1 MSGVTVSVSD
11 TFDGGNI
18 KFIKTILKKDDSI
31 DVIVR
36 IKPDIYTELEK
47 MAHMQ
52 YFSFRVTVG
61 GLENNKEQKINYI
74 VENAE
79 EVSYPI
85 AWPGTTVF
93 YSNNVEDVNSWRRN
107 RDTAYVAGQLCW
119 PHVHGSNG
127 SVYFSYFPPYSYARH
142 LSFISRCASH
152 SLAHVGTLGQSLE
165 GREMDY
171 IKVGTGSL
179 TGWIIHRQHP
189 GESMA
194 EHYAEGLLT
203 RLLGFDTNGVLDD
216 VVKELLSIFTF
227 YIVPCM
233 CPDGAVKGHL
243 RTNAAG
249 ANLNREWTS
258 TSDYEAPSL
267 ERSPEVYYTLRKMD
281 ETGCDFF
288 LDVHGDEELPFNFLS
303 GAANIPNWTPRLE
316 ALHGAF
322 CAAYSRHGEM
332 QQKYGYPPN
341 PAETV
346 LKYMN
351 VATNQVGHRFDC
363 LAATLEMP
371 FKDCL
376 TNPDPDYGWNPKR
389 SRDLGA
395 SVLEAIL
402 YVAPQLRTNET
413 PQFPPEDAYVVTTD
427 DYQDEYPTEQ
437 EGFKMIQ
444 KRFFSDVYEIN
455 KPK

>member
-1 MSGVTVSVSD
+1 MSDVTVSVSD

-18 KFIKTILKKDDSI
+18 EFIHAISKEDDSI

-36 IKPDIYTELEK
+36 IKPDIHTELEK

-52 YFSFRVTVG
+52 YFCFRVTIG
-61 GLENNKEQKINYI
+61 GLGNKKKKQRVNYI
-74 VENAE
+74 IENAE
-79 EVSYPI
+79 RVSYPT
-85 AWPGTTVF
+85 AWPGSTVF
-93 YSNNVEDVNSWRRN
+93 YTNNVEDVDSWKRN
-107 RDTAYVAGQLCW
+107 RDTAYVAGQLSW
-119 PHVHGSNG
+119 PHVHESNG
-127 SVYFSYFPPYSYARH
+127 SIYFSYFPPYSYARH
-142 LSFISRCASH
+142 LSFMSRCA

-171 IKVGTGSL
+171 IVVGTGSL
-179 TGWIIHRQHP
+179 VAWVIHRQHP

-203 RLLGFDTNGVLDD
+203 RLLGLDNNGDVDG
-216 VVKELLSIFTF
+216 VVKQLLSLFTF

-258 TSDYEAPSL
+258 TANYEAPSL
-267 ERSPEVYYTLRKMD
+267 ERSPEVYYTLEKMK

-303 GAANIPNWTPRLE
+303 GAANIPNWGPRLE

-322 CAAYSRHGEM
+322 CAAYSRQGEM
-332 QQKYGYPPN
+332 QQKYGYPAT

-351 VATNQVGHRFDC
+351 VACNQIGYRFDC
-363 LAATLEMP
+363 LAVTLEMP
-371 FKDCL
+371 FKDCKDY
-376 TNPDPDYGWNPKR
+376 PDPDYGWNPKR

-395 SVLEAIL
+395 SVLEALL
-402 YVAPQLRTNET
+402 YVAPQLHTTEAPR
-413 PQFPPEDAYVVTTD
+413 FSPEDVYVETTN
-427 DYQDEYPTEQ
+427 DYQEEYPTEQ
-437 EGFKMIQ
+437 DGFKMIQ